1 MSSQRDYTPD
11 PLNRAA
17 RGLSARLPKLRPE
30 RADAAAVRGGARRV
44 GRRGRLPGRGAL
56 GLLLHRRA
64 GRRDLLTGL
73 LGGAADSRMLNVAV
87 AAMAG
92 LIRTQR
98 GIAGRSAQPMASEH
112 I

>member
-30 RADAAAVRGGARRV
+30 RADAGGYQAEVHWDSCCTAALGGV
-44 GRRGRLPGRGAL
+44 TCSPGCWGRRLR
-56 GLLLHRRA
+56 
-64 GRRDLLTGL
+64 
-73 LGGAADSRMLNVAV
+73 GAADSRMLNVAV